1 MGVGTVDC
9 DNGPEGKRIEL
20 FDYTTKNII
29 SIKDTKKLFDSTIAE
44 VKQLPCG
51 HKKWCI
57 SNRAEGVYVYYSND
71 SLTVLNDV
79 SEKKAALLTK
89 AGISSISKLVKLKG
103 GAIEKSSKCLGHQC
117 LWPLRH
123 DR

>member
-1 MGVGTVDC
+1 MGTVDC

-57 SNRAEGVYVYYSND
+57 SNRAEGVFILTTLSQWLVAQARRR
-71 SLTVLNDV
+71 SLC
-79 SEKKAALLTK
+79 LLMQ
-89 AGISSISKLVKLKG
+89 A
-103 GAIEKSSKCLGHQC
+103 
-117 LWPLRH
+117 
-123 DR
+123 